1 MDETTSKHW
10 RLNVWRLEGV
20 NINREFLM
28 ASAESARVAPKPL
41 PTPFTLLDADDD
53 DDETAGDSPSFNQAA
68 SDVALALV
76 EAPRRSLQMASREA
90 GPPHALGGQMA
101 HRVLRD
107 ALALQLARRG
117 FDGLRNT
124 ALWLVAELAAD
135 FIKALGA
142 QLAAQPAATPAATV
156 RRLQRHTNMLS
167 ASEWHQ
173 AQISFVRVAEPVGPG
188 GTAMRG
194 QSGSVAASVAPLY
207 TAMRGAWNYKQTLA
221 GRQSHQIAGQT
232 DVPTPS
238 TTAGS
243 AAGLSGRELSES
255 LRLSKKQR
263 QLADPWLQT
272 GSVGFPVTAPV
283 LLPGRAIAKEA
294 AAAAAAAA
302 AAPTAPPPVPRGGRG
317 GRGGRNAGR

>member
-1 MDETTSKHW
+1 MERSEGLVTGLKKLRADPIPKGQTGIRSMYT
-10 RLNVWRLEGV
+10 LEKSNGEVACPDRVRYPFATMGV
-20 NINREFLM
+20 GDNLFIDDFKK
-28 ASAESARVAPKPL
+28 AESARVAPKPL

-142 QLAAQPAATPAATV
+142 QLAAQPAHNDCDDHAVRSLTCRACAAHVDV
-156 RRLQRHTNMLS
+156 RDCDLCPECGEVPSHYY
-167 ASEWHQ
+167 
-173 AQISFVRVAEPVGPG
+173 
-188 GTAMRG
+188 
-194 QSGSVAASVAPLY
+194 AA
-207 TAMRGAWNYKQTLA
+207 R
-221 GRQSHQIAGQT
+221 
-232 DVPTPS
+232 
-238 TTAGS
+238 
-243 AAGLSGRELSES
+243 
-255 LRLSKKQR
+255 
-263 QLADPWLQT
+263 
-272 GSVGFPVTAPV
+272 
-283 LLPGRAIAKEA
+283 
-294 AAAAAAAA
+294 
-302 AAPTAPPPVPRGGRG
+302 
-317 GRGGRNAGR
+317 